1 MAELI
6 LYFSRPGNNYVN
18 GTIKHLSVGNTEV
31 AAKILQ
37 EITKGDLFKL
47 DPMSPYSSDY
57 SECIDEAKRDQQRNA
72 RPELKAYPEN
82 LDQYGTIYLGYP
94 NYWGTMP
101 MQYSPFWST
110 STSAAKPLS
119 LFAPTK
125 GAAWEEAKA
134 TSDSFVPAGLALRGG
149 NVVNAS
155 DTLKQWVNQN
165 NDSLK

>member
-101 MQYSPFWST
+101 MAVFTILEHFDFCGKTIKPFCTHEGGGVGRSEGDIRHLC
-110 STSAAKPLS
+110 PRRL
-119 LFAPTK
+119 
-125 GAAWEEAKA
+125 GASRRQCGKCKRHFK
-134 TSDSFVPAGLALRGG
+134 TMG
-149 NVVNAS
+149 
-155 DTLKQWVNQN
+155 
-165 NDSLK
+165 